1 MSWGVAVVSAS
12 AAILRRSLAPKP
24 WDCKALP
31 LVGLARASS
40 AEALGTLR
48 LPLESVWIQDAQ
60 NDLAAGKTL
69 GITSKQASAS
79 CMPTLAP
86 LAALT
91 LHQGPGSSAERVLRN
106 WCTNSTAARTAVQC
120 SLHLQLHSANR
131 CDSAQLQ

>member
-69 GITSKQASAS
+69 GITSKQASKRELHAHAS
-79 CMPTLAP
+79 SVSCTD
-86 LAALT
+86 AAS
-91 LHQGPGSSAERVLRN
+91 GP
-106 WCTNSTAARTAVQC
+106 W
-120 SLHLQLHSANR
+120 
-131 CDSAQLQ
+131 

>member
-1 MSWGVAVVSAS
+1 M
-12 AAILRRSLAPKP
+12 
-24 WDCKALP
+24 
-31 LVGLARASS
+31 ARASS

-48 LPLESVWIQDAQ
+48 LPLESVWVQDAQ

>member
-1 MSWGVAVVSAS
+1 MSWGLLWSQ
-12 AAILRRSLAPKP
+12 LAPP
-24 WDCKALP
+24 YCAAASLP
-31 LVGLARASS
+31 NPGTAKLSLLLLARASS

-48 LPLESVWIQDAQ
+48 LPLESVWVQDAQ

-91 LHQGPGSSAERVLRN
+91 LHQDPGSSAERVLRN
-106 WCTNSTAARTAVQC
+106 WCN
-120 SLHLQLHSANR
+120 
-131 CDSAQLQ
+131 